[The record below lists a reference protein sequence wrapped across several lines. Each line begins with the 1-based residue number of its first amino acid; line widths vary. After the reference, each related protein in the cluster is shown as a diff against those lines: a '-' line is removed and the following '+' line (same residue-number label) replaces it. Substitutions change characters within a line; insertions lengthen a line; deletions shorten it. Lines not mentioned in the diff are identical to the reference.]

1 MVEIRK
7 EIYKIDKG
15 KYGFKIYVDG
25 QLRVIQ
31 EFKPNVEGW
40 HPMTEEEANTE
51 ADKIIEAIKT
61 TITQQT

>member
-1 MVEIRK
+1 MVEIQK
-7 EIYKIDKG
+7 EIYKIDEG

-25 QLRVIQ
+25 QLIVLQ

-51 ADKIIEAIKT
+51 ADKMIETIKT